1 MKTIEE
7 ELKMIKTA
15 HSRLLNQYKELEKV
29 VKVYSTKLN
38 VLDEYVQEQLI
49 ELNNIKQV
57 NNKYPLVAGSRYM
70 EEIVEIISTNEVE
83 WQGNPYNNYEVKLK
97 DREELYT
104 IFISTKYK
112 LEPKLMIKFYYSGEG
127 KLSGVRF

>member
-1 MKTIEE
+1 MKTVEE

-29 VKVYSTKLN
+29 VKLYSTKLN

-49 ELNNIKQV
+49 ELNN
-57 NNKYPLVAGSRYM
+57 NKKTAVKYTLVVGSRYM
-70 EEIVEIISTNEVE
+70 EEISEIISTNEVE
-83 WQGNPYNNYEVKLK
+83 WQGSTYNNYEVKLK

-112 LEPKLMIKFYYSGEG
+112 LEPKLTIKFFYSGEG
-127 KLSGVRF
+127 KLSGVRL